1 MRTKKRLPTLCVNSS
16 LPKEAE
22 KSVSAKRKESAWDLV
37 IENLRSSAV
46 FNSSLGSK
54 ELFHSNLIGYFLQQG
69 DSDNAVLLSLS
80 QTLAQW
86 LRPQKEGSSKT
97 KFRVL
102 SVFREFNHFDL
113 FIALI
118 DEAHYNELKAD
129 GAGYELLE
137 LLRTSAAPVSV
148 KADEQFQKSLAIL
161 KENCKFVV
169 VENKFKSIPDAAQ
182 LNEYSEKVR
191 KGIGYISGARKYN
204 VKAEDSNTTFYLLLP
219 HYSLNVF
226 GDLPEPWLAATYEDF
241 SNKMLFCVQMN
252 RKNKDDFMTQYVKS
266 YGKIVHDIMLLTRRK
281 IQDPIEEGAVFPDA
295 IFSAKL
301 DTIRLQ
307 DFYEKLWFS
316 ALARKMSV
324 ACPELDNVR
333 IVPESEYG
341 HNAGLMGYK
350 CYLQDGSDIVYGI
363 QIQNGQFRYY
373 VEPAPNKKCRW
384 ENFKENDFSDLLN
397 EAKYESLRK
406 TKFAGIDDDCR
417 VSEINNAIPTKMV
430 LGDEVLAES
439 VGNPQNLKSFGDFK
453 YVYVNLSK
461 KISQTELSNLIKI
474 SLSALDKMVR
484 QNKKLFKIDFNK

>member
-1 MRTKKRLPTLCVNSS
+1 M
-16 LPKEAE
+16 
-22 KSVSAKRKESAWDLV
+22 

-69 DSDNAVLLSLS
+69 DSDNAVLQSLS

-118 DEAHYNELKAD
+118 DEVHYNELKAD
-129 GAGYELLE
+129 GTGYELLE

-148 KADEQFQKSLAIL
+148 QADEQFQKSLALL

-182 LNEYSEKVR
+182 LNVYSEKVR
-191 KGIGYISGARKYN
+191 KGIAYITGARTFN
-204 VKAEDSNTTFYLLLP
+204 VKADDSNTTFYLLVP

-226 GDLPEPWLAATYEDF
+226 GDLPEPWHAATYEDF

-266 YGKIVHDIMLLTRRK
+266 YGKIVHDIMLLTWRK
-281 IQDPIEEGAVFPDA
+281 IHDPIEEGGAVFPDELFA
-295 IFSAKL
+295 EKL
-301 DTIRLQ
+301 GTVRLR

-316 ALARKMSV
+316 ALAYKMKSS
-324 ACPELDNVR
+324 CPNKKDVCMET
-333 IVPESEYG
+333 ECGYG
-341 HNAGLMGYK
+341 HSSGLMGYK
-350 CYLQDGSDIVYGI
+350 CYLQDGLGIVYGI
-363 QIQNGQFRYY
+363 QIQNGQFRFY

-384 ENFKENDFSDLLN
+384 ENFKENDFCDLLN

-461 KISQTELSNLIKI
+461 KISQTELSNLIKV
-474 SLSALDKMVR
+474 SLLALDNMVR